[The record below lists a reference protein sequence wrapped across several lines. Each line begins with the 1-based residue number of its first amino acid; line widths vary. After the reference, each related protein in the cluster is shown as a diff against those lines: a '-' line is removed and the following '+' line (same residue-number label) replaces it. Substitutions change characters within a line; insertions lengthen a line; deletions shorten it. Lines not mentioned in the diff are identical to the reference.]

1 MDLSKLKTN
10 DYILLLDGTVA
21 RVVKISRERP
31 CPHLYFDR
39 EVKGEE
45 SASTNW
51 FYTENGIWG
60 HQPGVGNDIIKIL
73 ENNNESE

>member
-1 MDLSKLKTN
+1 MDLSKLKVN
-10 DYILLLDGTVA
+10 DYVLFLDGTIA
-21 RVVKISRERP
+21 RVTRISREGP
-31 CPHLYFDR
+31 NPHLFFDR
-39 EVKGEE
+39 EVKGKE

-73 ENNNESE
+73 EDNNES